1 MAGSFNRITL
11 VGNLTRDPEIR
22 YVGSG
27 AAVTKFTLAVN
38 RRSKQQEETDY
49 IDCVAWDKLAETC
62 NTYLKKGMS
71 CLVDGRLSIR
81 SYDDKDGNKRKATEV
96 VVNTMQML
104 DSANRPDG
112 DRPPCLWNQP
122 PLHAAPASR
131 RPRQK
136 GSERPAPRWPR
147 RRLGCINGTVAETGS
162 RSRCSLSGHPAIAPG
177 RGCARRAGLANS
189 ATARPNRND
198 LASCR
203 LATRPAPGEPPGAKG
218 RRADRPGRRQPGAEC
233 CARNDAGRRDR
244 GRP

>member
-49 IDCVAWDKLAETC
+49 VDCVAWDKLAETC

-81 SYDDKDGNKRKATEV
+81 SYETKEGEKRKATEV

-104 DSANRPDG
+104 DRANRGGGGDDG
-112 DRPPCLWNQP
+112 GSYERPRA
-122 PLHAAPASR
+122 AAPAS
-131 RPRQK
+131 
-136 GSERPAPRWPR
+136 GGGAGGGHDE
-147 RRLGCINGTVAETGS
+147 
-162 RSRCSLSGHPAIAPG
+162 SLDEEEIPF
-177 RGCARRAGLANS
+177 
-189 ATARPNRND
+189 
-198 LASCR
+198 
-203 LATRPAPGEPPGAKG
+203 
-218 RRADRPGRRQPGAEC
+218 
-233 CARNDAGRRDR
+233 
-244 GRP
+244 